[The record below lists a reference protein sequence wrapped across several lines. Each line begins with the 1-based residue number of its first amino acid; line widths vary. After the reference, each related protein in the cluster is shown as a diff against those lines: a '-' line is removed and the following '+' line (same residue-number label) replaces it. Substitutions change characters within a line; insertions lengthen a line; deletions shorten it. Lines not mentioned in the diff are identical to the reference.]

1 MMLNYYS
8 LQSHDPS
15 AKEHS
20 QETFLLIINVETV
33 LFFFLFYLFMY
44 LLCKMHCKNIVG
56 LTQN

>member
-33 LFFFLFYLFMY
+33 LFFFSILFIYVF
-44 LLCKMHCKNIVG
+44 IV
-56 LTQN
+56 